1 MKKLYK
7 VLLPVMVIF
16 FSLAEVS
23 CKSSNITD
31 TNGEIT
37 VKTSKNNWKKT
48 TTANPISA
56 NVFCADPTA
65 VEYEGRLYVYGTND
79 HEQYLKAPKN
89 TYEKIKSLVCFS
101 TDDMV
106 NWTYHGEINV
116 GKIAPWIY
124 NSWAPSICS
133 RKEADPEDGHG

>member
-79 HEQYLKAPKN
+79 HEQY
-89 TYEKIKSLVCFS
+89 
-101 TDDMV
+101 
-106 NWTYHGEINV
+106 
-116 GKIAPWIY
+116 
-124 NSWAPSICS
+124 
-133 RKEADPEDGHG
+133 